1 MNVCYNNDRKKRKG
15 SVKMTQIERYEM
27 VKKVE
32 RVRITYARGVK
43 IEESQESKVY
53 RVGTMYTPSGS
64 KYKFLV
70 WSKKAEKCVWV
81 RIDDV
86 EIIKM
91 ADTFIHTV
99 N

>member
-15 SVKMTQIERYEM
+15 SIKMTQLERYEM

-32 RVRITYARGVK
+32 RVVITYARGVK

-53 RVGTMYTPSGS
+53 RVGTMYTPSGCR
-64 KYKFLV
+64 YKFLV
-70 WSKKAEKCVWV
+70 WSKKANKCVWV

-86 EIIKM
+86 KIIKM
-91 ADTFIHTV
+91 STVAIHTV
-99 N
+99 D